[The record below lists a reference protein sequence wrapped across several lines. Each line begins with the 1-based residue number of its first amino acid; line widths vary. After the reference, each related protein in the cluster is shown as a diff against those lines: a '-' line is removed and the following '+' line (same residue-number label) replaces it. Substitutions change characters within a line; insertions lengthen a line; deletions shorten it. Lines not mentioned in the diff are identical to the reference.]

1 MAEPA
6 KKAEPTAEEKMDAWG
21 KRMDAMCSKMDA
33 WLDAQAAKPKKD
45 AKRADD
51 DEGEAEPMASDDN
64 RGDQGTDDPS
74 TEIEDRL
81 PPYARRKVADD
92 AEKENAT
99 LEAQARA
106 DRVCRLWGKR
116 APEAMMGEP
125 VRSYR
130 RRLLKPLQQFSDEYS
145 KVDLNLIS
153 DPRTFDIAERAIF
166 ADAARAS
173 SDNSRQPRGVLRE
186 IVREDQSGRRISEFV
201 GDVSVTLEPF
211 RMQPYRVRRIN
222 KNADSYL
229 GG

>member
-1 MAEPA
+1 MHDLTRNKRLHRAPEISDMAET
-6 KKAEPTAEEKMDAWG
+6 KKSEPTAEEKMDAWG

-33 WLDAQAAKPKKD
+33 WLDAQAAKPKKAD
-45 AKRADD
+45 AKPAKAD

-153 DPRTFDIAERAIF
+153 DPTHFRYCRK
-166 ADAARAS
+166 
-173 SDNSRQPRGVLRE
+173 
-186 IVREDQSGRRISEFV
+186 
-201 GDVSVTLEPF
+201 GDLC
-211 RMQPYRVRRIN
+211 
-222 KNADSYL
+222 
-229 GG
+229 